1 MSTRLDIS
9 VTAIDGWRV
18 AAISGELDMESSSHL
33 ESACSGL
40 DGDVAVDLTGVE
52 FIDSSGLAAL
62 LRLTLRDGR
71 FVVLKP
77 SEAVLRLFE
86 ITKVSNRFD
95 IRDALD

>member
-9 VTAIDGWRV
+9 VTAIGQWTV
-18 AAISGELDMESSSHL
+18 ATISGELDMESSSHL
-33 ESACSGL
+33 EATCSGL

-62 LRLTLRDGR
+62 LRLSFCDGR